1 LCLVDEIAQRR
12 LRRLCGI
19 RVGESLAVRSGKSV
33 PVVRDLDTQ
42 AAIAVLIAITACLCV
57 AYWRMALRIVLI
69 VVIALAVFGAVADID
84 GVTSLMAQHH
94 R

>member
-1 LCLVDEIAQRR
+1 MP
-12 LRRLCGI
+12 
-19 RVGESLAVRSGKSV
+19 V
-33 PVVRDLDTQ
+33 PPNNPQDTQ

-57 AYWRMALRIVLI
+57 AYWRTALRMILI
-69 VVIALAVFGAVADID
+69 VVIALAVYGAVAGID